1 MIVAKHG
8 KFHGMKIVSDN
19 DCVSVKNQ
27 NVIELNSSGNLVCR
41 YYDENGL
48 EEDDP
53 FEIDIFEFCIDSDE
67 ENILKSIKNQTG
79 INKFILSESAVDL
92 IKNFASLKN

>member
-1 MIVAKHG
+1 MIVAKHD

-19 DCVSVKNQ
+19 DCVSVRDQ
-27 NVIELNSSGNLVCR
+27 NVIELNSSCNLVCR

-67 ENILKSIKNQTG
+67 ENIIKSIKEQTG
-79 INKFILSESAVDL
+79 INKFIISESAVDF